1 MLKFIKEGLLK
12 MFQDLFSKDK
22 NRIRSQIPNLLT
34 LVRGVLAPI
43 FIIISLCIDS
53 LLMTIIVIAISA
65 LTDLFD
71 GWYARKYGYVSE
83 FGALIDTICDKFFT
97 FCIILPIIKTKPF
110 LFMIIIFL
118 EFCISVINGILKL
131 RGKKVS
137 SSIMGKVKT
146 GVLDTSVVFCYLSLV
161 ADINSLFLDVILYIS
176 IGFQIMSIL
185 GYIINFV
192 RQERV

>member
-83 FGALIDTICDKFFT
+83 FGALIDTICDKFFI
-97 FCIILPIIKTKPF
+97 FWIILPIIKTKPF
-110 LFMIIIFL
+110 LFMIIISL

-146 GVLDTSVVFCYLSLV
+146 GVLDISVVFCYLSLV
-161 ADINSLFLDVILYIS
+161 VDINSLFLDIILYIS
-176 IGFQIMSIL
+176 IGFQIISIL

-192 RQERV
+192 RQEMV

>member
-1 MLKFIKEGLLK
+1 MLKFIKAGLLK
-12 MFQDLFSKDK
+12 MFRDLFSKDK
-22 NRIRSQIPNLLT
+22 NRVRSQIPNVLT

-53 LLMTIIVIAISA
+53 FLMTIIVIAISA

-83 FGALIDTICDKFFT
+83 FGALVDAICDKFFI
-97 FCIILPIIKTKPF
+97 FWIILPIIKTKPV
-110 LFMIIIFL
+110 LFMIIIFF

-131 RGKKVS
+131 RGKKAK

-161 ADINSLFLDVILYIS
+161 VDINSLFLDVILYIS

>member
-83 FGALIDTICDKFFT
+83 FGALIDTICDKFFI
-97 FCIILPIIKTKPF
+97 FWIILPIIKTKPF
-110 LFMIIIFL
+110 LFMIIISL

-146 GVLDTSVVFCYLSLV
+146 GVLDASVVFCYLSLV
-161 ADINSLFLDVILYIS
+161 VDINSLFLDVILYIS

>member
-65 LTDLFD
+65 LTDSFD

-83 FGALIDTICDKFFT
+83 FGALIDTICDKFFI
-97 FCIILPIIKTKPF
+97 FWIILPIIKTKPF

-131 RGKKVS
+131 
-137 SSIMGKVKT
+137 
-146 GVLDTSVVFCYLSLV
+146 
-161 ADINSLFLDVILYIS
+161 
-176 IGFQIMSIL
+176 
-185 GYIINFV
+185 
-192 RQERV
+192 

>member
-97 FCIILPIIKTKPF
+97 FCIILSIIKTKPF

-161 ADINSLFLDVILYIS
+161 VDINSLFLDVILYIS